1 MATNVTVRDLE
12 NYPDNFKTV
21 TVDQSTLVPTG
32 ARGDEKWVNSFTTTA
47 YSDNTNLT
55 AIQDIY
61 VQEFKAGW
69 YKSSG
74 LVSGPF
80 IIQDGRNWL
89 GVRMDANTTYYIQL
103 DNGTYG
109 GDSLAANIEE
119 KIRAIPTTSGVWQT
133 GDDALAYKNSIVDY
147 VNGKFI
153 IVSGNVSEFYT
164 GVNRSS
170 VEITASGT
178 DALFNYLSF
187 KLGMSSEELAS
198 NLSTQTT
205 LATTYTADTDTLVLT
220 SDIGF
225 VVGDSGYIT
234 DGLNENYFTVIS
246 GSGVTWTVPTF
257 GTNGFTGIDNTY
269 TASSGIK
276 VMRLRFQDPDQ
287 EPNYY
292 HSTVDSIVRWGIMSL
307 VNQIDF
313 SS

>member
-47 YSDNTNLT
+47 YSDNTALT

-74 LVSGPF
+74 LVNGPF
-80 IIQDGRNWL
+80 IIQSGRQWL
-89 GVRMDANTTYYIQL
+89 GIKIDANNTYYIQL
-103 DNGTYG
+103 DASTYG
-109 GDSLAANIEE
+109 GDSLASQIEE
-119 KIRAIPTTSGVWQT
+119 KIRAVPTTSGTWQT
-133 GDDALAYKNSIVDY
+133 GDDSLAYKNATVDY

-153 IVSGNVSEFYT
+153 IVSGNVGEFYT

-170 VEITASGT
+170 VDVTASGADT
-178 DALFNYLSF
+178 LFTYLGF
-187 KLGMSSEELAS
+187 QLGINSEDLAS
-198 NLSTQTT
+198 NLSTQTM
-205 LATTYTADTDTLVLT
+205 LATSYTVSGATLVLS

-225 VVGDSGYIT
+225 VAGDSGYIT
-234 DGLNENYFTVIS
+234 DGTNADYFTVIS
-246 GSGVTWTVPTF
+246 GSGITWTVPNVAY
-257 GTNGFTGIDNTY
+257 NGFNGIANSY
-269 TASSGIK
+269 TAGEAK

-287 EPNYY
+287 EPTYY
-292 HSTVDSIVRWGIMSL
+292 HSTVDSIVRWGIASL

>member
-12 NYPDNFKTV
+12 NYPDNFKTI

-61 VQEFKAGW
+61 VREFKAGW

-80 IIQDGRNWL
+80 IIQSGRQWL
-89 GVRMDANTTYYIQL
+89 GVKIDANNTYYIQL
-103 DNGTYG
+103 DASTYG
-109 GDSLAANIEE
+109 GDSLASQIEE
-119 KIRAIPTTSGVWQT
+119 KIRAVPTTSGTWNT
-133 GDDALAYKNSIVDY
+133 GDDVLAYENAIVDY

-153 IVSGNVSEFYT
+153 IVSGNVGEFYT

-170 VEITASGT
+170 VAITASGADT
-178 DALFNYLSF
+178 LFSYLSF
-187 KLGMSSEELAS
+187 KLGVSSESLS
-198 NLSTQTT
+198 TNLSTQTMLGT
-205 LATTYTADTDTLVLT
+205 SYTVSGATLVLA

-225 VVGDSGYIT
+225 VAGDSAYIT
-234 DGLNENYFTVIS
+234 NGTTSDYFTVIS
-246 GSGVTWTVPTF
+246 GSGVTWTVPNVA
-257 GTNGFTGIDNTY
+257 TNGFNGIANSYTTGE
-269 TASSGIK
+269 AK

-287 EPNYY
+287 EPVCY
-292 HSTVDSIVRWGIMSL
+292 HDTIDSIVRWGIASL

-313 SS
+313 S